1 MVMGNEKSMDVSRAV
16 ETGPGV
22 RLMQGMTR
30 VDGINP
36 EFASRLFD
44 VFVEDSYERLQR
56 IEDRLEAG
64 DTHGAWRQVHAL
76 KSGCMQIGAG
86 AMTRCGDILSAA
98 LAADSV
104 DLARAALLRLW
115 QAFQDSQQ
123 LARH

>member
-1 MVMGNEKSMDVSRAV
+1 MIMGNNNSVDVSGTVA
-16 ETGPGV
+16 TGSGAL
-22 RLMQGMTR
+22 LMQGLAR

-44 VFVEDSYERLQR
+44 LFVEDSYERLQR

-76 KSGCMQIGAG
+76 KSGCMQIGAS

-115 QAFQDSQQ
+115 QVFRDSQQ
-123 LARH
+123 RF

>member
-1 MVMGNEKSMDVSRAV
+1 V
-16 ETGPGV
+16 ETRSKV
-22 RLMQGMTR
+22 LLTQGLAR
-30 VDGINP
+30 VDGFNP
-36 EFASRLFD
+36 EFAARLFD

-76 KSGCMQIGAG
+76 KSGCMQIGAS